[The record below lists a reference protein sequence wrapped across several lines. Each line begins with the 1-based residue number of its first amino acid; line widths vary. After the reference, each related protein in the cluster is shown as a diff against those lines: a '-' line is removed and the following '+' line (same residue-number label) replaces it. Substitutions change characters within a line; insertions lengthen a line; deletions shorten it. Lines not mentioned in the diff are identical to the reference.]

1 MKFMTYDKIK
11 QTYGKYWKALNQQ
24 LYQSLQFRVIVCH
37 SVLFRFAIVFP
48 VFLPFTVSDHPF
60 GIFTLFLQV
69 HVSTS
74 TMLFAIC
81 VFKLYWQNILN

>member
-1 MKFMTYDKIK
+1 MTYDKIK

-24 LYQSLQFRVIVCH
+24 LSQSLLFRVIVCH
-37 SVLFRFAIVFP
+37 FVLFHFAI

-74 TMLFAIC
+74 TMFFVIC
-81 VFKLYWQNILN
+81 VFKFNWQNILN